1 MYLPQDVRFPLKRA
15 FLIMRKAMYEALTN
29 ASPSPTDPFNFSFR
43 SGDKID
49 LDEEAAALLL
59 KAGAI
64 REISPKPP
72 AKADASLSGS
82 KTASST
88 AANTKK
94 TEE

>member
-1 MYLPQDVRFPLKRA
+1 
-15 FLIMRKAMYEALTN
+15 MRKAMYEALTN

-64 REISPKPP
+64 REISPKLP
-72 AKADASLSGS
+72 AKADAASGS
-82 KTASST
+82 NKAQ
-88 AANTKK
+88 ANTKK